1 MSEADLH
8 PSQNDA
14 DDPQG
19 DPGPALVIDESVD
32 LDAFLPEST
41 LFVHLSLEQFL
52 RQTRG
57 AGRVEGVGPVTL
69 EQAIELLMHTRV
81 RVTPVVDLHE
91 TWAVDGYRTP
101 PRMREHVELRY
112 PVEVFPHGTLDSRR
126 ADKGHP
132 APYRWGG
139 PPGQTSTDNL
149 APSGDIITGSRR
161 TAEAGCIDNP
171 GPGCTM
177 AHPARALGSRRPQGT
192 HHLGRRLA
200 VDDQAVLV
208 TEPAD
213 GALER
218 AFAALIDA

>member
-1 MSEADLH
+1 VSEADLH

-14 DDPQG
+14 DDPEG

-126 ADKGHP
+126 ADKDHP

-139 PPGQTSTDNL
+139 PPGQTSTDDL
-149 APSGDIITGSRR
+149 APLGRHHHRVKTHGRGWLHRQPRPGVHYWRTPHGHWVRVDHRAPTTSAAGSPSTTRRSSSPNPPTAPSNAHSRR
-161 TAEAGCIDNP
+161 
-171 GPGCTM
+171 
-177 AHPARALGSRRPQGT
+177 
-192 HHLGRRLA
+192 
-200 VDDQAVLV
+200 
-208 TEPAD
+208 
-213 GALER
+213 
-218 AFAALIDA
+218 